1 MSSDDYAISVRDV
14 SKCFYTYD
22 KPSDRLK
29 QSIVPRFQRRFGVPV
44 TTYGKEF
51 WALRNIDFDVS
62 KGETVGIIGRNGSG
76 KSTLLQIICGTLHP
90 SAGNIEVK
98 GRVAALLELGSGF
111 NAEFTG
117 RDNVSVNAALM
128 GLSRQQTA
136 ARFADIEAF
145 AD

>member
-62 KGETVGIIGRNGSG
+62 KGEAVGIVGRNGSG
-76 KSTLLQIICGTLHP
+76 KSTLLQIICGTLAP
-90 SAGNIEVK
+90 SAGKVRVR
-98 GRVAALLELGSGF
+98 GRISALLELGTGF
-111 NAEFTG
+111 NPEFSG
-117 RDNVSVNAALM
+117 RENIYLSAAIQ
-128 GLSRQQTA
+128 GLSRKETQA
-136 ARFADIEAF
+136 KY
-145 AD
+145 